1 MGNRVPALVYLG
13 SPVLLLLG
21 FHFSTL
27 AMVGRNKEL
36 EAEVM
41 QWISDVLGE
50 PLPKGALED
59 VLKDGV
65 ILCHLMNKIQPNSVK
80 KIQTSGGSFKLME
93 NIQRFQE
100 AAKKYGVPHE
110 EIFQTAD
117 LFERRNIP
125 QVVLSIFSLG
135 RMTQKHPE
143 YTGPSLGP
151 KMSEGE
157 KKEWDEDQ
165 QRALRDGQIG
175 LQMGQNK
182 GATQAGQGG
191 NSFGGSRHM

>member
-1 MGNRVPALVYLG
+1 MP
-13 SPVLLLLG
+13 
-21 FHFSTL
+21 
-27 AMVGRNKEL
+27 GRNKEL
-36 EAEVM
+36 EAEVQAWM
-41 QWISDVLGE
+41 EEVMGQK
-50 PLPKGALED
+50 LPPGNLED

-65 ILCHLMNKIQPNSVK
+65 VLCNLMNKIQPNSVK

-100 AAKKYGVPHE
+100 AVKKYGVPHE

-135 RMTQKHPE
+135 RLTQKHPE

-151 KMSEGE
+151 KMSEAD

-165 QRALRDGQIG
+165 QRMLRDGQIG

-182 GATQAGQGG
+182 GATQAGQGAM
-191 NSFGGSRHM
+191 NQSRHM